1 MAKKLVNEIT
11 DELQEEKISAL
22 KEFIDSTFFKD
33 DKHNDRNAAIKQMQ
47 TIKLTYEQ
55 VAKMSS
61 ENILFY
67 LNYNKGFGLSRF
79 KTYSYEKR
87 LEILDKLLTVDLQN
101 RANVVHFADFL
112 IWSMNYLYKDEDMT
126 KLVQYFCDNTN
137 YKHSYQI
144 FEVYSVYV
152 RLVDDMKCKEVIV
165 AKHKEVEAI
174 KEEKIKSRIIL

>member
-1 MAKKLVNEIT
+1 MAKNLIKKAYQENVEERLTMIKQKL
-11 DELQEEKISAL
+11 DA
-22 KEFIDSTFFKD
+22 TFFKENMH
-33 DKHNDRNAAIKQMQ
+33 KERNALIKQMQ
-47 TIKLTYEQ
+47 TIKLEY
-55 VAKMSS
+55 S
-61 ENILFY
+61 EVKELAADNILFY